1 MMSRLLGG
9 RAARG
14 GTALLWTLL
23 LAGCTAAAEET
34 PAVAEE
40 TAAESAAPVVT
51 AATVE
56 DAGRYIVRVGGCN
69 DCHTE
74 GYLESMGEVPE
85 SSWLSG
91 SVVGFRGP
99 WGTTY
104 PANLRLSVVNMTEDQ
119 WVETLRTRKGLPP
132 MPWPNVNHM
141 TEADARALYRY
152 VTSLGPTGVPAPTN
166 LPPGVEPTTPWFDF
180 VPKNLSVVAA
190 GG

>member
-1 MMSRLLGG
+1 MMSRLHGG
-9 RAARG
+9 RDVRGVAALFG
-14 GTALLWTLL
+14 TLL
-23 LAGCTAAAEET
+23 LAGCAAAAEET
-34 PAVAEE
+34 PAAV
-40 TAAESAAPVVT
+40 ESAAPVVT
-51 AATVE
+51 AATPE
-56 DAGRYIVRVGGCN
+56 DAGRYIALVGGCN

-132 MPWPNVNHM
+132 MPWPNVNQM

-152 VTSLGPTGVPAPTN
+152 ITSLGPTGSPAPTN
-166 LPPGVEPTTPWFDF
+166 LAPNVEPTTPWFDF
-180 VPKNLSVVAA
+180 VPKNLPVVAA